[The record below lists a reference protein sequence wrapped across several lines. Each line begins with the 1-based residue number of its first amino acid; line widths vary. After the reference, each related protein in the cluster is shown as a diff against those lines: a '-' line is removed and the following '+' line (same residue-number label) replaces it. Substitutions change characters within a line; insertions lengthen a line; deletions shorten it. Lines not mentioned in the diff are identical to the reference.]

1 MQAFKI
7 GLWALFTIAL
17 VSFSTLV
24 IFYNNEPMTISFASW
39 TSSTYPKWAILL
51 SSVLLGAILA
61 SMFFIVRLVVIE
73 TKNIRLKRANARLER
88 ALSVHL
94 EKSNE
99 GPVIKV
105 SNGGGATLEEE
116 V

>member
-1 MQAFKI
+1 MQAFKVGI
-7 GLWALFTIAL
+7 WALFTIAL

-24 IFYNNEPMTISFASW
+24 IFYNNEPMTLSFMDW
-39 TSSTYPKWAILL
+39 TSNTYPKWAIVL
-51 SSVLLGAILA
+51 SSMLVGAILA
-61 SMFFIVRLVVIE
+61 AVFFIVRLVVLE
-73 TKNIRLKRANARLER
+73 TKNIRLKRSHARLER
-88 ALSVHL
+88 ALAVHL

-105 SNGGGATLEEE
+105 SNGGGIPLEEE